1 MEHSKWSTKY
11 FGVIKYNIT
20 FVSAPPPPSH
30 QLRNG
35 GSAGGNG
42 AGNGGSVANS
52 TSTSSSSSSNNESPI
67 KEIPSIGSTNYS
79 RVSHSVS
86 VPLNLFHVMQ
96 KPSDLDTSLPS
107 TNRSD
112 LDASRYVG
120 KESSDSGEITIF
132 YTRILTRKVH
142 FLPFFTSETSV
153 KIRQINFSCH
163 NFSVERNFFTRM

>member
-1 MEHSKWSTKY
+1 MIGPSTTLS
-11 FGVIKYNIT
+11 IIT
-20 FVSAPPPPSH
+20 FISAPPPPSH

-35 GSAGGNG
+35 NGGGSSNGNT
-42 AGNGGSVANS
+42 NGGSVANS

-107 TNRSD
+107 STNRSD
-112 LDASRYVG
+112 LDASRYVCIHQAKG
-120 KESSDSGEITIF
+120 
-132 YTRILTRKVH
+132 L
-142 FLPFFTSETSV
+142 
-153 KIRQINFSCH
+153 IRQKEKQEYFLH
-163 NFSVERNFFTRM
+163 

>member
-1 MEHSKWSTKY
+1 MIGPSTTLS
-11 FGVIKYNIT
+11 IIT
-20 FVSAPPPPSH
+20 FISAPPPPSH

-35 GSAGGNG
+35 NGGGSSNGNT
-42 AGNGGSVANS
+42 NGGSVANS

-120 KESSDSGEITIF
+120 KESSDSEEIAIF
-132 YTRILTRKVH
+132 YTGILTR
-142 FLPFFTSETSV
+142 
-153 KIRQINFSCH
+153 
-163 NFSVERNFFTRM
+163 

>member
-1 MEHSKWSTKY
+1 MKKLLFTYWQRPCIRKSTKWL
-11 FGVIKYNIT
+11 GPSTTLSIIT
-20 FVSAPPPPSH
+20 FISAPPPPSH

-35 GSAGGNG
+35 NGGGSSNGNT
-42 AGNGGSVANS
+42 NGGSVANS

-107 TNRSD
+107 STNRSD
-112 LDASRYVG
+112 LDASRYVC
-120 KESSDSGEITIF
+120 I
-132 YTRILTRKVH
+132 H
-142 FLPFFTSETSV
+142 
-153 KIRQINFSCH
+153 
-163 NFSVERNFFTRM
+163 

>member
-1 MEHSKWSTKY
+1 MIGPSTTLS
-11 FGVIKYNIT
+11 IIT
-20 FVSAPPPPSH
+20 FISAPPPPSH

-35 GSAGGNG
+35 NGGGSSNGNT
-42 AGNGGSVANS
+42 NGGSVANS

-120 KESSDSGEITIF
+120 KESADSGEITIF
-132 YTRILTRKVH
+132 YEK
-142 FLPFFTSETSV
+142 S
-153 KIRQINFSCH
+153 
-163 NFSVERNFFTRM
+163 

>member
-1 MEHSKWSTKY
+1 MIGPSTTLS
-11 FGVIKYNIT
+11 IIT
-20 FVSAPPPPSH
+20 FISAPPPPSH

-35 GSAGGNG
+35 NGGGSSNGNT
-42 AGNGGSVANS
+42 NGGSVANS

-107 TNRSD
+107 STNRSD
-112 LDASRYVG
+112 LDASRYV
-120 KESSDSGEITIF
+120 
-132 YTRILTRKVH
+132 YTRQRV
-142 FLPFFTSETSV
+142 
-153 KIRQINFSCH
+153 
-163 NFSVERNFFTRM
+163 

>member
-1 MEHSKWSTKY
+1 MIGPSTTLS
-11 FGVIKYNIT
+11 IIT
-20 FVSAPPPPSH
+20 FISAPPPPSH

-35 GSAGGNG
+35 NGGGSSNGNT
-42 AGNGGSVANS
+42 NGGSVANS

-107 TNRSD
+107 STNRSD

-120 KESSDSGEITIF
+120 KESADSGEITIF
-132 YTRILTRKVH
+132 YEK
-142 FLPFFTSETSV
+142 S
-153 KIRQINFSCH
+153 
-163 NFSVERNFFTRM
+163 